1 MKGVQG
7 VRACKVSVQGL
18 RACVLEVC
26 VRARRVCK
34 VFCVHARHACVQGVR
49 AFKVCVKVCVREG
62 REGRRVCVQG
72 VRARCTCVRAEGVR
86 ACKACARSLCVH
98 ARRACVQGVRA
109 RCACMQGVCEG
120 ERAM

>member
-1 MKGVQG
+1 MKGVKGVQG

-72 VRARCTCVRAEGVR
+72 LRARCTCVRAEGVR
-86 ACKACARSLCVH
+86 ACM
-98 ARRACVQGVRA
+98 ACVQGLRACMLGARA
-109 RCACMQGVCEG
+109 RCAYMQAVREGV
-120 ERAM
+120 RT